1 MKSQAL
7 SAGSVG
13 DLLGKDR
20 GSVRA
25 RLGDRVFV
33 TVLVGAI
40 LVIGLIDPND
50 QFLSTNDIYIFRQIH
65 TYFDFFSWLPQDLAS
80 SGAVL
85 DKITRFVF
93 WVFYYFHGAP
103 PQLYQAPL
111 FAAMDAAKIPFRPFY
126 GQVMVT
132 AYLALT
138 VVLFWSCL
146 RRAGVTK
153 PIAATAALLVACSP
167 ILTGFSRGFGTIWLV
182 NAAFCQALAVYA
194 FLRLREGRGRWFC
207 GLALTHI
214 IMSDPVS
221 FLIVG
226 PLLVAWL
233 LPDPWQGLGK
243 AAGFARTRL
252 LMLWSWKIWL
262 VPVTA
267 VVAVLLWNVVRARYA
282 AAIPGEATLFVYPF
296 VKYIAGGA
304 GHAHAEWFGPH
315 DWLRLAVI
323 SFGIFAPIGFP
334 VLLGAGALVRP
345 VKATDPLLLGWA
357 LISSLGFGLMFYVFS
372 YPGMGS
378 QSMPYVGYP
387 VYTILP
393 FATLLALAA
402 DRIASRSI
410 WRSRLAAA
418 CLAVF
423 AALGL
428 LTTVNYIWQKPLVPG
443 ASLLAFEPTGMD
455 FIGLR
460 RPYYGDEAAG
470 AAVRHVLAR
479 TLAGDSKPAVRLLYV
494 RKPDNVRFDIFW
506 MYAGLEYG
514 GRWFELHQGAVP
526 KVEARLLEQ
535 EGGAS
540 LSEWLLRRIEPVHRT
555 VDSTTA
561 LHASQGQTCSANA
574 CVVLDLT
581 GSASDDELLGRLAAA
596 PDLQIR
602 RDDSAAYNISIIG
615 DRSLLPAVGVADGR
629 ALDQGFRAS
638 FPSLWDLIPPREP
651 LYFLNQFKRAT
662 AH

>member
-1 MKSQAL
+1 MKTQTL
-7 SAGSVG
+7 PAGLVA
-13 DLLGKDR
+13 DPLAKDGGGLR
-20 GSVRA
+20 V
-25 RLGDRVFV
+25 RLGDALFV
-33 TVLVGAI
+33 IVLVGVVF
-40 LVIGLIDPND
+40 VIGLIDPND

-65 TYFDFFSWLPQDLAS
+65 TYFDFFSWMPQDIAS
-80 SGAVL
+80 PAAVL
-85 DKITRFVF
+85 DKIARFVF

-111 FAAMDAAKIPFRPFY
+111 FAAMDAAKIPFRPLY
-126 GQVMVT
+126 GQVMIT

-146 RRAGVTK
+146 RRARVSK
-153 PIAATAALLVACSP
+153 PIAAAAVLLVACSP
-167 ILTGFSRGFGTIWLV
+167 MLTGFSRGFGTVWLV
-182 NAAFCQALAVYA
+182 NAAFCQVLAVYA
-194 FLRLREGRGRWFC
+194 LLRLREGRGRWFC

-233 LPDPWQGLGK
+233 LPNPWPGLGK
-243 AAGFARTRL
+243 AAGFARGRL

-262 VPVTA
+262 LPVTA
-267 VVAVLLWNVVRARYA
+267 VVAVLLWNVVRARYV

-296 VKYIAGGA
+296 VKYVAGTA
-304 GHAHAEWFGPH
+304 GQAHPELFGPH
-315 DWLRLAVI
+315 DWLRVAVI
-323 SFGIFAPIGFP
+323 SFGIWAPIGFP
-334 VLLGAGALVRP
+334 ILLGAGALVRSA
-345 VKATDPLLLGWA
+345 KATDPLLLGWA

-378 QSMPYVGYP
+378 QLMAYVGYP

-402 DRIASRSI
+402 DRIASGSI
-410 WRSRLAAA
+410 WRSRLATA
-418 CLAVF
+418 CLVVF

-428 LTTVNYIWQKPLVPG
+428 LTTVNYIWQRPLVPG
-443 ASLLAFEPTGMD
+443 ASLLAFDATGMD

-460 RPYYGDEAAG
+460 RSYYGDEAAG

-479 TLAGDSKPAVRLLYV
+479 TLASNGKPAVRLLYV

-514 GRWFELHQGAVP
+514 GRWFELHQGAMP
-526 KVEARLLEQ
+526 KIEARLLEQ
-535 EGGAS
+535 EAGAPP
-540 LSEWLLRRIEPVHRT
+540 SEWLLRRIEPVHRT
-555 VDSTTA
+555 VDGTAA

-581 GSASDDELLGRLAAA
+581 GSASDDELLERLAAA

-629 ALDQGFRAS
+629 ALDQSFRAS